1 MSRALLDVN
10 VLLALLDPMHIDHE
24 RAQDWFAEARF
35 DGWATCP
42 ITQNGYLRIASQPG
56 YTNPVSVAD
65 AVDLLQH
72 FTTQPAHEFWPTSQS
87 LLDPTFCNAAQM
99 PSHRHMTDTYLLALA
114 RHHGGRL
121 VTLDR
126 RLYVNAVA
134 DGARYLTLIG

>member
-24 RAQDWFAEARF
+24 RAQDWFADARF

-42 ITQNGYLRIASQPG
+42 ITQNGYLRIATQPG

-65 AVDLLQH
+65 AIDLLDH
-72 FTTQPAHEFWPTSQS
+72 FTSQSAHEFWPASGS
-87 LLDPTFCNAAQM
+87 LLDRAFCDVLKI

-121 VTLDR
+121 ATLDR
-126 RLYVNAVA
+126 RLNINAVA
-134 DGARYLTLIG
+134 EGSQHLTIIG